1 VHGDLAMVKAMVA
14 ANNGMINIPMKIN
27 EIINESDI
35 SWKDKI
41 IFLEEY
47 YTKNGNLTES
57 NSESDLEQF
66 ELLPGNTVEPIIGMT
81 YIVMSLM
88 LVSDRV
94 IPFESPIVGKF
105 ISSDGEEMKFI
116 NMANKQVKVFP
127 PSITKRVQSTTVT
140 FVFDSINE
148 YGKVGTLL
156 DLRWDL
162 QLPDIDVSLLDQ

>member
-1 VHGDLAMVKAMVA
+1 
-14 ANNGMINIPMKIN
+14 MKIN

-47 YTKNGNLTES
+47 YTKNGNLAES
-57 NSESDLEQF
+57 NSDSDLEQF
-66 ELLPGNTVEPIIGMT
+66 ELLLDHTTEPVVGMK

-94 IPFESPIVGKF
+94 IPFELPMVGKF
-105 ISSDGEEMKFI
+105 ISGNGEEMKFI
-116 NMANKQVKVFP
+116 NVSNKQVKVFP
-127 PSITKRVQSTTVT
+127 PPITKRVQSTTST
-140 FVFDSINE
+140 FVFDSLNE
-148 YGKVGTLL
+148 YGKVGTIL

-162 QLPDIDVSLLDQ
+162 QLPNIDVSLLDQ